1 MHPAGVWS
9 GHGHMEKTLSKNQ
22 PQFTTISRDWA
33 QTSQSINNLGGASN
47 LLKLQLLRIASI
59 KLFLFFFYKDCFF
72 SPLILLFMFID
83 GLLTVRM
90 GSLQVISQKKEKN
103 LSSSCCLCP
112 PYRPVGKED
121 EHWKKSRCVWEAVFP
136 PWCWVEPV
144 IALDNVCAK
153 LNFVYILSVFTRISS
168 LILRTFSVLLST
180 IMVILILERSS
191 AEPQSIDHYKST
203 AWALQKPLT
212 CQGMW
217 SWVYVCVGVCA
228 CAQSQTARVRAVQLQ

>member
-1 MHPAGVWS
+1 MSMTKKDLSQHWS
-9 GHGHMEKTLSKNQ
+9 ESLNWGIRMPLDGYK
-22 PQFTTISRDWA
+22 
-33 QTSQSINNLGGASN
+33 LGFPIECSSANFG
-47 LLKLQLLRIASI
+47 LR
-59 KLFLFFFYKDCFF
+59 
-72 SPLILLFMFID
+72 
-83 GLLTVRM
+83 R
-90 GSLQVISQKKEKN
+90 
-103 LSSSCCLCP
+103 CCLCP